1 MKGRKFLKVTGIL
14 MIIGAVFSLLAGV
27 IFGGLGAV
35 VAGLGGMEALTFSYW
50 IALLL
55 TLAGGI
61 CELIAGIK
69 GVKHSKSGEKAK
81 DLIKWGVVAAVFSV
95 LGIVMNL
102 VNGEELSIL
111 NVVTT
116 VIIPILYIYGAV
128 LNSKASDT
136 QPAE

>member
-61 CELIAGIK
+61 VITFAKEILTLITG
-69 GVKHSKSGEKAK
+69 
-81 DLIKWGVVAAVFSV
+81 
-95 LGIVMNL
+95 
-102 VNGEELSIL
+102 
-111 NVVTT
+111 
-116 VIIPILYIYGAV
+116 
-128 LNSKASDT
+128 
-136 QPAE
+136 